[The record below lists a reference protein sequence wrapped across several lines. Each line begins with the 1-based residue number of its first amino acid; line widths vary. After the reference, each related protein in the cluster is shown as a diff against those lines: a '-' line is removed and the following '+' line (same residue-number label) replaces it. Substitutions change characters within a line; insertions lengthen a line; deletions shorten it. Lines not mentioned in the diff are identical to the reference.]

1 MSRSTGDCVEHG
13 DGRVACEV
21 HEVYRPKESGEVAY
35 ERDLSIELTVREGK
49 VNRYE
54 MRIVG

>member
-1 MSRSTGDCVEHG
+1 
-13 DGRVACEV
+13 V

-35 ERDLSIELTVREGK
+35 EHDLSIELTVREGK
-49 VNRYE
+49 VRRYV

>member
-1 MSRSTGDCVEHG
+1 VEHG

-35 ERDLSIELTVREGK
+35 ERDLSIELTVREGN
-49 VNRYE
+49 VRRYV